1 MFTFMVTHIH
11 MITHQN
17 PNTPIQLH
25 YPTRPNTHTHSCI
38 CTHTHTNTSCTYTL
52 TSIVTH
58 TFMNTAAQ
66 ILKTHS
72 HKHSHWA
79 PRTAAHPNGH
89 GGARVCVHACVC
101 RAAKH
106 SCTQHGAHSHP
117 RPCSGPDPGLPVP
130 FRNCPPPPLPPRRPH
145 GQGTMNPHGDFKDLK
160 TPPQAPSEF
169 STQGGGPRSQGQ
181 SNPTVFWRL

>member
-11 MITHQN
+11 MLTHQN
-17 PNTPIQLH
+17 PNTHIQLH
-25 YPTRPNTHTHSCI
+25 YPTSPNTHTHSCI

-89 GGARVCVHACVC
+89 GGARVCVQSREAQLHTARCSLTPTALQWS
-101 RAAKH
+101 R
-106 SCTQHGAHSHP
+106 P
-117 RPCSGPDPGLPVP
+117 RPACP
-130 FRNCPPPPLPPRRPH
+130 FQKLSS
-145 GQGTMNPHGDFKDLK
+145 T
-160 TPPQAPSEF
+160 TPAPEEASWAGNNE
-169 STQGGGPRSQGQ
+169 
-181 SNPTVFWRL
+181 PTW